1 MTKPPI
7 PITITKLEMTAKPAS
22 LRPKLRR
29 EHDNGRVVLLKVK
42 QPPVHFY
49 RYLYETVGRDHVWVE
64 RTRMSDEVLAA
75 IVQDENIDLY
85 VLYCE
90 GAPAGYAELDF
101 RKMPN
106 AELAYFGLIP
116 DYIGRGL
123 GGFLLAT
130 AIDIAWSKPIERL
143 WVHTNTLDHPR
154 ALPLYQQ
161 LGFVPYA
168 QETAQIVPL

>member
-1 MTKPPI
+1 MTKQPI
-7 PITITKLEMTAKPAS
+7 PITITKLEMLAKPAT
-22 LRPKLRR
+22 LRPHLRH
-29 EHDNGRVVLLKVK
+29 EHENGRVALFKVK

-49 RYLYETVGRDHVWVE
+49 RYLYQTVGRDYVWVE
-64 RTRMSDEVLAA
+64 RTRMSDEKLGA
-75 IVQDENIDLY
+75 IVQDENVELY

-101 RKMPN
+101 RKPPH

-116 DYIGRGL
+116 DFIGRGL

-168 QETAQIVPL
+168 QEKAEIVPL

>member
-1 MTKPPI
+1 MTKAPI
-7 PITITKLEMTAKPAS
+7 PITITKLEMHAKPAS
-22 LRPKLRR
+22 LRPQLRR

-49 RYLYETVGRDHVWVE
+49 RYLYQTVGRDYMWVE
-64 RTRMSDEVLAA
+64 RTRMSDEKLAA
-75 IVQDENIDLY
+75 IVQDERVDLY

-116 DYIGRGL
+116 DFIGRGL

-130 AIDIAWSKPIERL
+130 AIDIAWTKPIERL

-168 QETAQIVPL
+168 QEKAEITPL

>member
-7 PITITKLEMTAKPAS
+7 QITVTKLEMTAKPTG

-29 EHDNGRVVLLKVK
+29 EHDNGRVMLLKVK

-49 RYLYETVGRDHVWVE
+49 RYLYQTVGRDHVWVE
-64 RTRMSDEVLAA
+64 RTRMSDEALAA
-75 IVQDENIDLY
+75 IVQDENVDLY

-161 LGFVPYA
+161 QGFVPYA
-168 QETAQIVPL
+168 QEKTQIVPL

>member
-1 MTKPPI
+1 MTKQPI
-7 PITITKLEMTAKPAS
+7 PITITKLEMHAKPPS
-22 LRPKLRR
+22 LRPQLRR

-64 RTRMSDEVLAA
+64 RTRMSDEKLAA
-75 IVQDENIDLY
+75 IVQDERVELY

-101 RKMPN
+101 RKMPH

-116 DYIGRGL
+116 DFIGRGL
-123 GGFLLAT
+123 GGFLLAA
-130 AIDIAWSKPIERL
+130 AIDIAWTKPIERL

-168 QETAQIVPL
+168 QEKTQITPL